1 MPVTRRRLGDASD
14 TVPRIELNLPV
25 TRTRKLDSDLRLH
38 VQITLPVAA
47 AAARRAIDGN
57 DSTDDHD
64 QDDVVMILIQA

>member
-1 MPVTRRRLGDASD
+1 MPVTMRHGATD
-14 TVPRIELNLPV
+14 RIELASDSDSV
-25 TRTRKLDSDLRLH
+25 TRKLDSDLRLH